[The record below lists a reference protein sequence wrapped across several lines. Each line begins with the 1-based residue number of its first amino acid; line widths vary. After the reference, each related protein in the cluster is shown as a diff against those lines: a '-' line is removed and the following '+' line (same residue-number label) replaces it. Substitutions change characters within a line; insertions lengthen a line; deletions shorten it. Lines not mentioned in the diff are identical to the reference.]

1 MVILSLVQKSKQNQ
15 HISVFARSSTRAAV
29 GPFDLLSMTW
39 ELIKWQKRGGL
50 SIPTRRRY
58 SCSSSR
64 HCWNAK
70 PCLPFSQ
77 VPWTHY
83 WGARSLLSMLGGI
96 SMWNFIK
103 FLAFGFQIEFRC
115 WQGLPMD
122 WGFTADGSRR
132 DFYCLSWPYLGSL
145 LCPILVGLLLLLLS
159 WLASKRVHRLDTRV
173 HDLADTRVEEGAFG
187 FEWDIDHFDIH

>member
-1 MVILSLVQKSKQNQ
+1 MMILSLVQKSKQNQ

-83 WGARSLLSMLGGI
+83 CGARSLLSMLGGI
-96 SMWNFIK
+96 SMWNFIQ
-103 FLAFGFQIEFRC
+103 FLAFRLNLDVGKDCPWIEDLLSM
-115 WQGLPMD
+115 GLVET
-122 WGFTADGSRR
+122 FIV
-132 DFYCLSWPYLGSL
+132 CLG
-145 LCPILVGLLLLLLS
+145 PILVLFSALS
-159 WLASKRVHRLDTRV
+159 WLAYYYYYYLGWPQRESI
-173 HDLADTRVEEGAFG
+173 DLADTRVEEGAYG

>member
-1 MVILSLVQKSKQNQ
+1 MERKKGFALTWLSLSSLKRAPSKNMGLDAGWTQVRDIICKKDFRICNLLIYWQSSHIAKYGDPLSGAEIQTKSTYFCF
-15 HISVFARSSTRAAV
+15 SRSSTGAAV

-39 ELIKWQKRGGL
+39 ELIKWQKGGGL

-83 WGARSLLSMLGGI
+83 CGARSLLSMLGGI
-96 SMWNFIK
+96 SMWNFIQ
-103 FLAFGFQIEFRC
+103 FLALRLNLDVGKDCPWIE
-115 WQGLPMD
+115 
-122 WGFTADGSRR
+122 
-132 DFYCLSWPYLGSL
+132 
-145 LCPILVGLLLLLLS
+145 
-159 WLASKRVHRLDTRV
+159 
-173 HDLADTRVEEGAFG
+173 DL
-187 FEWDIDHFDIH
+187 